1 MTLPTFDEA
10 NTKAREGSP
19 FSNGTEGE
27 CWMANNCHRC
37 VHDAPV
43 RRDEWDK
50 GCPLILVAYL
60 GKTPAEWLEKDRSR
74 LGDQYTCMYFRDEE
88 DGPGPQE
95 PTPVPDPP
103 GQLTLCPRGEF
114 ERPARMFADTRPQE
128 VAVRG

>member
-74 LGDQYTCMYFRDEE
+74 LGDQYTCMYFRDEN

-95 PTPVPDPP
+95 PTPIPDPP
-103 GQLTLCPRGEF
+103 GQLTLCPRDEF
-114 ERPARMFADTRPQE
+114 ERPARMFADTAPQE
-128 VAVRG
+128 VSVHG